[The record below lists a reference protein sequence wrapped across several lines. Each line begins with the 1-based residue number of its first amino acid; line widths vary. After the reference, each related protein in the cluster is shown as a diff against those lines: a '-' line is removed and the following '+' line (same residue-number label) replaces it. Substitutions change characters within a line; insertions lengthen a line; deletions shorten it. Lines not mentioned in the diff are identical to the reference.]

1 MLPDQGKIIIVKKN
15 CRGRALNETHTIKS
29 FSFRLKK
36 WISQN
41 SDIYKKREE
50 KEREIKAKKKI
61 EKNDTFSSL

>member
-41 SDIYKKREE
+41 SNIYIKKRGE
-50 KEREIKAKKKI
+50 KERGIKAKKI
-61 EKNDTFSSL
+61 EKNNTFSSL